1 MEGSR
6 KKKSAGQRG
15 GRGKKGLNKYLSIT
29 SKSAGRIEYSKDI
42 SPIGSFFFPLY
53 FYFFL
58 NVICLCCCLL
68 TFLSFAVCPVMALW
82 DFCFPSFSSVVND
95 LHNLSVKEERKK
107 KSQR

>member
-42 SPIGSFFFPLY
+42 SPIGSLFFSPFI
-53 FYFFL
+53 FIYFFL
-58 NVICLCCCLL
+58 
-68 TFLSFAVCPVMALW
+68 M
-82 DFCFPSFSSVVND
+82 
-95 LHNLSVKEERKK
+95 
-107 KSQR
+107 